1 MISTGK
7 QTSAGGTARILLADD
22 HVLIRDG
29 VRAVLSTN
37 SKWQICGEAK
47 NGKEAVE
54 KVEELNPHLVVLDV
68 SMPVMNGIDAAREI
82 RRISP
87 GTKILIFS
95 MGDTSQLEPAARQ
108 AGADTF
114 VGKIEAPT
122 LLIKAVEHLVDGH
135 CR

>member
-22 HVLIRDG
+22 HVMIRDG
-29 VRAVLSTN
+29 VRAVLSMN

-54 KVEELNPHLVVLDV
+54 KVEKLKPHLVVLDI
-68 SMPVMNGIDAAREI
+68 SMPVMNGVDAAREI

-95 MGDTSQLEPAARQ
+95 MVDAAQLELAARQ
-108 AGADTF
+108 AGADAF
-114 VGKIEAPT
+114 VGKTEAPT
-122 LLIKAVEHLVDGH
+122 FLLKAVERLVDGD